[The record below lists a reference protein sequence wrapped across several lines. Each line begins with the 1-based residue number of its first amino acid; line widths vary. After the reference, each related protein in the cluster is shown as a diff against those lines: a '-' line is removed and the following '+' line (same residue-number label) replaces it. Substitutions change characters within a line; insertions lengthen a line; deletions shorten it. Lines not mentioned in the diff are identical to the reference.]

1 MRILVTKQGNVI
13 IQEIDDTMPIIT
25 QNINTMSKL
34 RGYSTS
40 YNPRRPNL

>member
-25 QNINTMSKL
+25 QNIKRIYYISNQLKFKL
-34 RGYSTS
+34 YF
-40 YNPRRPNL
+40 